1 MLAVRIGQLTAKV
14 FHLLDLQPCRPL
26 PWTFTIYSLPVSR
39 RTTVGESFELN
50 IAAAQEAE
58 TLTGTAKPITL
69 AQGPVRGK
77 WDLGYSNTA

>member
-1 MLAVRIGQLTAKV
+1 
-14 FHLLDLQPCRPL
+14 
-26 PWTFTIYSLPVSR
+26 VSR
-39 RTTVGESFELN
+39 PVLRERGGAIPLRYSPVDTVGESFELN

-58 TLTGTAKPITL
+58 TLTGTAKPIIL

>member
-1 MLAVRIGQLTAKV
+1 MGQDQIRLATT
-14 FHLLDLQPCRPL
+14 HD
-26 PWTFTIYSLPVSR
+26 
-39 RTTVGESFELN
+39 TVGELFELN

-58 TLTGTAKPITL
+58 TLTGTAKPIIL